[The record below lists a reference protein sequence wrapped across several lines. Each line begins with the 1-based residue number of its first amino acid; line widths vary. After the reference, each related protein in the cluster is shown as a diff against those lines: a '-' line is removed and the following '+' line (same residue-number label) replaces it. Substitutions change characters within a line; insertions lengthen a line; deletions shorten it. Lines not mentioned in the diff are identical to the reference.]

1 MSQIVISGLGVTTSL
16 GKNLT
21 EFWDGLMHGRS
32 GIRPLTRMRTDDLQ
46 VTIGGEIPDLDL
58 ETLQDH
64 LGETIDVKRIDWATR
79 FALVAAREA
88 LLDAELPLKD
98 LGSRVAVVLG
108 SGLSGMETLQEQ
120 TERLIERGP
129 RRVSVF
135 TIPMLMPNASPANIS
150 LAYGAKGPAYTVSTA
165 CASSGNAIIDA
176 YEMLQR
182 GEVDVVI
189 SGGTE
194 ASLTRLGIAAFSNM
208 KAMNR
213 SSNDDPAKSVRP
225 FNKERKGF
233 IMSEGAGIVVME
245 SAEHLAKRGGTAYAE
260 LIGYGSTSDSFHLV
274 QPDPQAVEATTSI
287 NQAFEK
293 ADITPSEIAENL
305 YVNAH
310 GTGTKL
316 NDAMETLALKKVFGE
331 AAGQLQ
337 ISSTK
342 SMTGHI
348 IGASCGIETVASALS
363 LKTGKLPPTINYE
376 EPDPD
381 CDLDYIPNEARE
393 SQVEYALNNSFG
405 FGGHNVSLLLRK
417 T

>member
-1 MSQIVISGLGVTTSL
+1 MSQIVISGLGVVTSL
-16 GKNLT
+16 GKTLD

-46 VTIGGEIPDLDL
+46 VRIGGEISDLDL
-58 ETLQDH
+58 DLLQEH
-64 LGETIDVKRIDWATR
+64 LGETIDVKRIDWSTR

-88 LLDAELPLKD
+88 LLDAALPLAE
-98 LGSRVAVVLG
+98 LGSRVAVILG

-150 LAYGAKGPAYTVSTA
+150 LAFGAKGPAYTVSTA
-165 CASSGNAIIDA
+165 CASSGNAMIDA
-176 YEMLQR
+176 YEMLKR

-194 ASLTRLGIAAFSNM
+194 ASLTRLGLAAFSNM
-208 KAMNR
+208 KAMNKG
-213 SSNDDPAKSVRP
+213 SNDDPAKSVRP
-225 FNKERKGF
+225 FNKERNGF
-233 IMSEGAGIVVME
+233 IMSEGAGILIME
-245 SAEHLAKRGGTAYAE
+245 TAEHLAKRGGTSYAE

-274 QPDPQAVEATTSI
+274 QPDPDAVEASRAI
-287 NQAFEK
+287 NEAFEMAQLAP
-293 ADITPSEIAENL
+293 ADVASNV

-316 NDAMETLALKKVFGE
+316 NDAMETVALKKVFGDS
-331 AAGQLQ
+331 ASQLQ

-348 IGASCGIETVASALS
+348 IGASCGIEMVACSLAL
-363 LKTGKLPPTINYE
+363 KNGKLPPTINYE
-376 EPDPD
+376 EADPD
-381 CDLDYIPNEARE
+381 CDLDYIPNQPRE
-393 SQVEYALNNSFG
+393 SQLDYALNNSFG
-405 FGGHNVSLLLRK
+405 FGGHNVSLLVKK

>member
-1 MSQIVISGLGVTTSL
+1 MSQIVISGVGVVTSL
-16 GKNLT
+16 GKNRT
-21 EFWDGLMHGRS
+21 DFWDGLMNGRS

-46 VTIGGEIPDLDL
+46 VTIGGEIADLDL
-58 ETLQDH
+58 DELQAN

-88 LLDAELPLKD
+88 LLDAALPIAE
-98 LGSRVAVVLG
+98 LGSRVAVILG

-150 LAYGAKGPAYTVSTA
+150 LAFGAKGPAYTVSTA
-165 CASSGNAIIDA
+165 CASSGNAMIDA
-176 YEMLQR
+176 YEMLKR

-189 SGGTE
+189 TGGTE
-194 ASLTRLGIAAFSNM
+194 ASLTRLGLAAFSNM
-208 KAMNR
+208 KAMNKG
-213 SSNDDPAKSVRP
+213 SNDDPAKSVRP
-225 FNKERKGF
+225 FNKERNGF
-233 IMSEGAGIVVME
+233 IMSEGAGILIME
-245 SAEHLAKRGGTAYAE
+245 TAEHLAKRGGRSYAE

-274 QPDPQAVEATTSI
+274 QPDPDAVEATRAI
-287 NQAFEK
+287 NEAFQMAK
-293 ADITPSEIAENL
+293 ISPSEVANNI

-316 NDAMETLALKKVFGE
+316 NDAMETVALKKVFGDS
-331 AAGQLQ
+331 ASQLQ
-337 ISSTK
+337 VSSTK

-348 IGASCGIETVASALS
+348 IGASCGIEMVACSLALQN
-363 LKTGKLPPTINYE
+363 GKLPPTINYE

-381 CDLDYIPNEARE
+381 CDLDYIPNDARE
-393 SQVEYALNNSFG
+393 TQVEYALNNSFG
-405 FGGHNVSLLLRK
+405 FGGHNISLLVK
-417 T
+417 KA

>member
-1 MSQIVISGLGVTTSL
+1 MSQIVISGLGVVTSL
-16 GKNLT
+16 GKNLN
-21 EFWDGLMHGRS
+21 EFWDGLMNGRS
-32 GIRPLTRMRTDDLQ
+32 GIRPLTRMKTDDLQ
-46 VTIGGEIPDLDL
+46 VTIGGEISDLDL
-58 ETLQDH
+58 ETLQEH
-64 LGETIDVKRIDWATR
+64 LGDLIDVRRIDWATR

-88 LLDAELPLKD
+88 LLDANLPLNN
-98 LGSRVAVVLG
+98 LGTRVAVILG

-120 TERLIERGP
+120 TERLIEKGP

-165 CASSGNAIIDA
+165 CASSGNAIIDG

-182 GEVDVVI
+182 GEVDIVI

-194 ASLTRLGIAAFSNM
+194 ASLTRLGLAAFSNM
-208 KAMNR
+208 KAMNKG
-213 SSNDDPAKSVRP
+213 SNDDPAKSVRP
-225 FNKERKGF
+225 FNKERNGF
-233 IMSEGAGIVVME
+233 IMSEGAGIVIME
-245 SAEHLAKRGGTAYAE
+245 SAEHLAKREGTAYAE

-274 QPDPQAVEATTSI
+274 QPDPNAVEATRAI
-287 NQAFEK
+287 NQAFEQ
-293 ADITPSEIAENL
+293 AGLSPAEIADNI

-316 NDAMETLALKKVFGE
+316 NDAMETVALKKVFGD
-331 AAGQLQ
+331 AADKLQ
-337 ISSTK
+337 VSSTK

-348 IGASCGIETVASALS
+348 IGASCGIETVACSLA

-376 EPDPD
+376 EADPD

-393 SQVEYALNNSFG
+393 AQVEYALNNSFG
-405 FGGHNVSLLLRK
+405 FGGHNISLLVKK